1 MKTVPV
7 SIELDDILRERLD
20 QCATV
25 NPHIKI
31 SKKLFDDYMSG
42 KEISVEEEKQIND
55 HLRSKFLKIF
65 LDAKETLIIPDDAAH
80 KIIIEDIPK
89 ILDDLQIRFAY
100 QDFYAYQFVDKLQD
114 IVRRARRI
122 QGVFTKKN
130 VSEPVKMICR
140 EAYLAYIQ
148 GYHTSSIAL
157 CRSVVEA
164 VLKDKYK
171 ISPSTKWT
179 LGVIIEK
186 PHIKKDLQEKKIFDD
201 TKEIKC
207 RGNEFLHQI
216 AGGII
221 PSETSNMKILTLT
234 QKVIKILLD

>member
-1 MKTVPV
+1 
-7 SIELDDILRERLD
+7 
-20 QCATV
+20 
-25 NPHIKI
+25 
-31 SKKLFDDYMSG
+31 
-42 KEISVEEEKQIND
+42 
-55 HLRSKFLKIF
+55 
-65 LDAKETLIIPDDAAH
+65 
-80 KIIIEDIPK
+80 
-89 ILDDLQIRFAY
+89 
-100 QDFYAYQFVDKLQD
+100 
-114 IVRRARRI
+114 
-122 QGVFTKKN
+122 
-130 VSEPVKMICR
+130 MICR

-157 CRSVVEA
+157 CRSIVE
-164 VLKDKYK
+164 VLLKEKYK
-171 ISPSTKWT
+171 ISKKWT
-179 LGVIIEK
+179 LGAIIEK